1 MEIDEAF
8 LHFIWRNL
16 LFRQKNLLSFQGD
29 KICIVSPGEVN
40 CNAGPDF
47 LGANIILNDTVLLG
61 NVEIHVKSSD
71 WWQHNHSKNALYD
84 NVILHVVWDNDK
96 KACCKKELGLP
107 MLVLKDYVDV
117 DVCKYIDIIIDNSYD
132 VFCQSWFVL
141 HVNFKKLLHSRI
153 LYKIDDI
160 NKLFLAN
167 KNDFNATVFQFL
179 MYNFGFKVNN
189 CNMLSLAQ
197 SIPFVLVQKICHE
210 YDVLFSLFLGQANLF
225 GRVICDNVYNLRK
238 SYDFLK
244 TKYSLKTCNLNWYFF
259 RTRPGN
265 SPIKRIK
272 QVVSLFYKNDCLFD
286 WVMCK
291 DVDAFRKKLSTIQP
305 PLSRSSIDNL
315 VINVFLP
322 LIAFYNNL
330 HKLPFLDVFSSE
342 LCSIAPEKN
351 NIVRKFFSLCPLN
364 AFETQALLELFN
376 HYCSKKR
383 CLRCPV
389 SFLKK

>member
-1 MEIDEAF
+1 MEINEAF
-8 LHFIWRNL
+8 LYFIWRNL
-16 LFRQKNLLSFQGD
+16 LFKQKNLLSFQGD
-29 KICIVSPGEVN
+29 KICVVSPGEIN
-40 CNAGPDF
+40 GNAGPDF
-47 LGANIILNDTVLLG
+47 LGANIILNDIVLLG

-71 WWQHNHSKNALYD
+71 WWHHNHSKNALYD

-96 KACCKKELGLP
+96 NVSCKKELCLP
-107 MLVLKDYVDV
+107 MLVLKDYVD
-117 DVCKYIDIIIDNSYD
+117 DDICKYIDIIIDNSYD
-132 VFCQSWFVL
+132 VFCQRWFFL

-167 KNDFNATVFQFL
+167 KNDFNATAFQFL

-210 YDVLFSLFLGQANLF
+210 YDVLFSLFLGQANLLD
-225 GRVICDNVYNLRK
+225 RVICDNVYNLRK

-244 TKYSLKTCNLNWYFF
+244 TKYSLKTCKLNWHFF

-272 QVVSLFYKNDCLFD
+272 QVVSLFYKNDCLID

-291 DVDAFRKKLSTIQP
+291 DVGAFRKKLSTIQP
-305 PLSRSSIDNL
+305 LLSKSSIDNL

-322 LIAFYNNL
+322 LMAFYNNL
-330 HKLPFLDVFSSE
+330 HQLPFFDVFSRE
-342 LCSIAPEKN
+342 LCCIAPEKN
-351 NIVRKFFSLCPLN
+351 KIVRKFFSLCSLN
-364 AFETQALLELFN
+364 AFETQALIELFN